1 MIEKCYRDIQSR
13 GQLAGLSLVEVF
25 ILLGVPILLFPIF
38 TLLKLSFGIILIID
52 VLLYAL
58 FRLAARSSQF
68 DYGLMS
74 VIYFRFI
81 WPRQLSA
88 FGADER
94 IYLKEDEEKLLNAWG
109 NNHSNSNSDNHRADR
124 ATQAH

>member
-25 ILLGVPILLFPIF
+25 VLLGVPILLFPIF
-38 TLLKLSFGIILIID
+38 TLLKLSIGIILIID

-74 VIYFRFI
+74 FIYFQFI
-81 WPRQLSA
+81 WPRHLSA
-88 FGADER
+88 FGADES
-94 IYLKEDEEKLLNAWG
+94 IYLKEDEEKLKNAWD
-109 NNHSNSNSDNHRADR
+109 NNHSNSNSDNHRAGR
-124 ATQAH
+124 TTPTH

>member
-58 FRLAARSSQF
+58 FRFAARSSQF
-68 DYGLMS
+68 DYGLIS
-74 VIYFRFI
+74 FFYFQFI
-81 WPRQLSA
+81 WPRHLSA
-88 FGADER
+88 FGADEK
-94 IYLKEDEEKLLNAWG
+94 IYLKEDEEKLLNVLG
-109 NNHSNSNSDNHRADR
+109 NNQPNSHSDNNRTGRRA
-124 ATQAH
+124 